1 MTKLLDDALT
11 AVRRLPEET
20 QDDVGRFL
28 LDLAENT
35 SLNADE
41 AAAISEAEAEIAS
54 GRGIGEDELRMFW
67 QSLGS

>member
-41 AAAISEAEAEIAS
+41 AVAISEAEAEIAS
-54 GRGIGEDELRMFW
+54 GRGIGGDELRMFW